1 MSGEESTKKADN
13 TLEFE
18 GIVELEGGK
27 DDIWT
32 FISDPENLLDCV
44 PGAREIERHSK
55 REYTFTIEKEIG
67 FFSAVFD
74 GDAELVEM
82 NEPRWIVAD
91 GSAYDRGTGSTID
104 VLAAMEMTE
113 TDRKTVEL
121 VYNADVT
128 FTGGVAKHG
137 ARWIRRIID
146 WQVEE
151 YFSNIK
157 AEFESETPQERSQ
170 SFS

>member
-1 MSGEESTKKADN
+1 MIGEKATSNGDN

-18 GIVELEGGK
+18 GSIELEGSK
-27 DDIWT
+27 DEIWR

-82 NEPRWIVAD
+82 NEPRWIVAN
-91 GSAYDRGTGSTID
+91 GSAYDQATGSTFD

-113 TDRKTVEL
+113 TDRETVEL

-137 ARWIRRIID
+137 AKWIRRVID

-151 YFSNIK
+151 YFGNIQT
-157 AEFESETPQERSQ
+157 EFESTPQQERSQ